1 MYLTPSQN
9 YTSGTNQ
16 SHVANRSKNAKVGA
30 GGKVGVPNVA
40 AKGIGNGSSP
50 TALNKKISYENS
62 L

>member
-1 MYLTPSQN
+1 MCLTPSQN

-16 SHVANRSKNAKVGA
+16 SQVASRGKNGKAGTVSKAGAPNAA
-30 GGKVGVPNVA
+30 T
-40 AKGIGNGSSP
+40 KGIGNGSSP